1 MVPLDITAAIAMVA
15 AALITAISNIIVSRT
30 VGKVQD
36 KMVNIGEKVDN
47 VKEDIK
53 IVHGIV
59 NSAATAQDVKVA
71 QLEKDIATL
80 KQLLLESKER
90 AQLLAQSNAIEKSQS
105 PIIIGER
112 RKNDS

>member
-1 MVPLDITAAIAMVA
+1 MTPTTDMAALAMLIAAIV
-15 AALITAISNIIVSRT
+15 TAISNIIVARG

-36 KMVNIGEKVDN
+36 KVVKVSDKIDA
-47 VKEDIK
+47 VKEDVK

-59 NSAATAQDVKVA
+59 NSAATAQDVKVT
-71 QLEKDIATL
+71 QLEKDITNL

-105 PIIIGER
+105 PIIVNDR
-112 RKNDS
+112 RKDG